1 MDEMDMADLADATD
15 GAGKTSNK
23 LSFFLFCETFLS
35 ELFFVL
41 VTQSFK
47 SQTFLTSQTKI

>member
-35 ELFFVL
+35 ELFFRTGYTEL
-41 VTQSFK
+41 QESN
-47 SQTFLTSQTKI
+47 FLDITN